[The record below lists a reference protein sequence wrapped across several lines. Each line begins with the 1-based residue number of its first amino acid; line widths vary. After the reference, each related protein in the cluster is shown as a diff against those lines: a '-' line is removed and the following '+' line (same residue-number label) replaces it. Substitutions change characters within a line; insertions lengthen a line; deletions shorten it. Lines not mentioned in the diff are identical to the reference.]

1 MYLVRKRVHT
11 FVRVKPTADFAQDM
25 IKFGPDNKSIEM
37 CLKKD
42 AKKEAMNSRQTNWSF
57 RMDGVLHNTSQE
69 QLYETVAKKL
79 VSEALIGYNGLQ
91 SNCTIH

>member
-1 MYLVRKRVHT
+1 MYLVRKRVHA
-11 FVRVKPTADFAQDM
+11 FVGVKPTADFAQDM
-25 IKFGPDNKSIEM
+25 IKFGPDNKSIEI

-42 AKKEAMNSRQTNWSF
+42 AKKEAMNSRQTSWSF
-57 RMDGVLHNTSQE
+57 RMDGILHNTSQE